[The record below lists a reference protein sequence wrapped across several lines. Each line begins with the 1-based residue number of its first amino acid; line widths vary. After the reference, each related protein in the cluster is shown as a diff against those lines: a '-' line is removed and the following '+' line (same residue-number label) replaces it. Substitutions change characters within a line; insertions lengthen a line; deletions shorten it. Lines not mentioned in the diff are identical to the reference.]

1 MFITLP
7 SSYLLDYENGEDVYE
22 DYELSSDN
30 QTVNQTN
37 GAGLQNNQVSLGSL
51 KTLVV
56 SNITRKLND
65 YFNYGSFSE
74 RERKLYNKF
83 VMNTF

>member
-51 KTLVV
+51 KYF
-56 SNITRKLND
+56 NIIRKLND
-65 YFNYGSFSE
+65 YFMDLLVKGKENFS
-74 RERKLYNKF
+74 
-83 VMNTF
+83 TFIH

>member
-1 MFITLP
+1 MLTMFITLP

-51 KTLVV
+51 KT
-56 SNITRKLND
+56 
-65 YFNYGSFSE
+65 
-74 RERKLYNKF
+74 
-83 VMNTF
+83 